1 MTIPLITVVLDPPE
15 IADPANFEAKADD
28 TLNTGLVE
36 LTDQIND
43 VVDGMNDLAGDLNTV
58 FNGAG
63 FVSTSTTS
71 LTIGS
76 GAKSLDIATGL
87 QLAPGMHITAAVTA
101 SSALNSMFG
110 TVTAYNSGTGDL
122 DFTVE
127 ADDVKGSGTYS
138 TWTVSL
144 SGPKGEDATL
154 KLTPEAR
161 TSNTA
166 MTPADSGKS
175 IEATGTFTQTY
186 NAAATLGSGW
196 FQPITNRGTG
206 VITLALATNELLQ
219 PGETSFITCD
229 GSTLKSIKVVTDLG
243 PHVLVQD
250 QKTAGTDGGSAAPG
264 NTWLTRT
271 LNTVLRNIAGA
282 VVSSNQVQLGA
293 GTWRLEA
300 WALANNSA
308 GNPSRLRIQNITDST
323 TAALGEGAIHS
334 SALVTRN
341 TAFGIVII
349 TSAKT
354 FEVQHK
360 KNSAASATDFG
371 VPVSNGDVEI
381 YCEFRATRIADA

>member
-1 MTIPLITVVLDPPE
+1 MPSPPVVLPTTAPSRDMPSEVYVPTANAWAASLPTFGTSLQAIGEYVDELANE
-15 IADPANFEAKADD
+15 IA
-28 TLNTGLVE
+28 
-36 LTDQIND
+36 
-43 VVDGMNDLAGDLNTV
+43 TV
-58 FNGAG
+58 FDGAG

-71 LTIGS
+71 LAIGS

-127 ADDVKGSGTYS
+127 VDDVKGSGTYS
-138 TWTVSL
+138 AWTVSL

-154 KLTPEAR
+154 VMPPEAR

-175 IEATGTFTQTY
+175 IEGSGTFTQTY
-186 NAAATLGSGW
+186 NSAATLGVGW
-196 FQPITNRGTG
+196 FQPYTNRGTG

-219 PGETSFITCD
+219 PGETSFVTCD
-229 GSTLKSIKVVTDLG
+229 GSNLKSMKVVTDLG

-264 NTWLTRT
+264 GTWVTRT

-300 WALANNSA
+300 WALASNSA
-308 GNPSRLRIQNITDST
+308 GNPSRLRIRNVTDST

-334 SALVTRN
+334 SALVARN
-341 TAFGIVII
+341 TAIGIVTI
-349 TSAKT
+349 TSTKT

-360 KNSAASATDFG
+360 KNTASSATDFG
-371 VPVSNGDVEI
+371 VPIGDGDVEI
-381 YCEFRATRIADA
+381 YCEFRATRIA